1 MEDLSLKISLKCCRT
16 FEDFDTI
23 MNQTWC
29 KTDEDKIEYL
39 KEMFDV
45 SVVHATNNDIHSDYL
60 AMANAIMNYT

>member
-1 MEDLSLKISLKCCRT
+1 MDDLSLKISLKCCRT

-29 KTDEDKIEYL
+29 KTDEDKIDYL

-45 SVVHATNNDIHSDYL
+45 SVIHATDDDKRTDYI
-60 AMANAIMNYT
+60 AIANAIMNYT